1 MTLSTKYYGSM
12 LLVTADMNR
21 IDAAIA
27 IQFKDDMRAKIDE
40 TAHHVVLDLT
50 RVSFIDSS
58 GLGAIVASMKQLGVD
73 KKLDLAGLS
82 ETVAKVFRLT
92 RMDMVF
98 KIHETV
104 EEAVADAKQ

>member
-1 MTLSTKYYGSM
+1 MTLSTNYHGSIF
-12 LLVTADMNR
+12 LVTADMNR
-21 IDAAIA
+21 IDAAIT
-27 IQFKDDMRAKIDE
+27 IQFKDDMRVKIDE
-40 TAHHVVLDLT
+40 TAHQFVLDLT
-50 RVSFIDSS
+50 RVSFIASS

-98 KIHETV
+98 TIHETV